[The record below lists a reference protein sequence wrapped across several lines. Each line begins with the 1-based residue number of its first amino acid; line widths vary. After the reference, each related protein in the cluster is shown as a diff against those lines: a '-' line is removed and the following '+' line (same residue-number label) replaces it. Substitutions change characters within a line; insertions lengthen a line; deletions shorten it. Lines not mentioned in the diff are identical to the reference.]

1 MSKILLV
8 EDEAVLR
15 EAFTILLTSQGYDV
29 VTAVNGQEALDH
41 CQSTRF
47 DLILL
52 DLMMPVLD
60 GVGFLKKA
68 NLEQSHPQT
77 RVVILSNLSSGK
89 SLTSALQLGAKRHA
103 IKANMSPRDIVTLVK
118 EELTYTI

>member
-41 CQSTRF
+41 CRSTRF

-68 NLEQSHPQT
+68 KLEQSHPQT
-77 RVVILSNLSSGK
+77 RVVILSNLSSGE
-89 SLTSALQLGAKRHA
+89 SLTSALQLGAQRHA
-103 IKANMSPRDIVTLVK
+103 VKANMSPRDIVTLVK
-118 EELTYTI
+118 EELAYTV